1 MLLETEK
8 KRQAYLKFLV
18 MGHPLKELQNMLGT
32 LQVMSN
38 LAKEEELNLLRTLDY
53 IGLRAKDVPLLDRL
67 DRIQGKIKDINMLMT
82 LASQAMLEKT
92 SVL

>member
-1 MLLETEK
+1 
-8 KRQAYLKFLV
+8 
-18 MGHPLKELQNMLGT
+18 MLGT